1 MAKIFIGPKL
11 RQLRKSAGQT
21 QSYLANE
28 LKVSPAYINLIE
40 NNQRSIS
47 VAVLLALSD
56 IYKIDAKELTSS
68 NEFEALNEIRAIVKD
83 PIFAGQQP
91 DLQEIRAAIENAP
104 NLISQFVDL
113 YNAYQKL
120 AEHTQKTG
128 NTITDV
134 ETLGNS
140 QESSIYSFLQKHSN
154 HFSTL
159 EDKAQEIRSII
170 GGPQDDIY
178 ALLKR
183 HLRTK
188 HSILSEVQRLSIMSG
203 TLREFDE
210 QNKRIYLSE
219 ALNQANRNFQLAFV
233 IAKLEAEKEVNDI
246 INKIQNPNLEN
257 LDQLR
262 AELYNYVAA
271 SILMPLSEFSVLAK
285 RTNYDIDRIAA
296 GLGVT
301 FEQVCHRLTTIHGAD
316 NSFVPFFLIRQDR
329 AGNVTKRVSGVS
341 NKISDQGGG
350 CPVWNIHSA
359 FQTPDIII
367 PQFIELW
374 DEKQYFS
381 IARTVERPVFSRRTQ
396 DRRLLLILGCEA
408 KYAEQLGY
416 AKSFNLDEKTLYTKI
431 GTNCHTCPRQ
441 GCLQRAHQPIHVKL
455 KFDQF
460 KRGATRYES

>member
-1 MAKIFIGPKL
+1 
-11 RQLRKSAGQT
+11 
-21 QSYLANE
+21 
-28 LKVSPAYINLIE
+28 
-40 NNQRSIS
+40 
-47 VAVLLALSD
+47 
-56 IYKIDAKELTSS
+56 
-68 NEFEALNEIRAIVKD
+68 
-83 PIFAGQQP
+83 
-91 DLQEIRAAIENAP
+91 
-104 NLISQFVDL
+104 
-113 YNAYQKL
+113 
-120 AEHTQKTG
+120 KTG

-140 QESSIYSFLQKHSN
+140 QESSIYSILQKHSN

-262 AELYNYVAA
+262 AELFNYVAA
-271 SILMPLSEFSVLAK
+271 SILMPLSEFTVLAK

-416 AKSFNLDEKTLYTKI
+416 AKGFNLDEKTLYTKI